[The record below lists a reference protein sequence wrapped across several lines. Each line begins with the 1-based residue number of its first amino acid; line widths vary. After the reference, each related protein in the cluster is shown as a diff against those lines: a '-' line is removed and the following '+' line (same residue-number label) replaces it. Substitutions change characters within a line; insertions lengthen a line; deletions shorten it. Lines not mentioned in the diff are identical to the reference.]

1 MATKKKNAA
10 AVELAKLRAAS
21 MTPEERAESAR
32 TAGLVGGKAR
42 AKALSKKR
50 KSEIAANAAKARWKA
65 KKK

>member
-1 MATKKKNAA
+1 
-10 AVELAKLRAAS
+10 

>member
-1 MATKKKNAA
+1 VATKKKNAA
-10 AVELAKLRAAS
+10 AVELANLRAAS
-21 MTPEERAESAR
+21 MTPEARAESAR
-32 TAGLVGGKAR
+32 TAGRVGGKAR